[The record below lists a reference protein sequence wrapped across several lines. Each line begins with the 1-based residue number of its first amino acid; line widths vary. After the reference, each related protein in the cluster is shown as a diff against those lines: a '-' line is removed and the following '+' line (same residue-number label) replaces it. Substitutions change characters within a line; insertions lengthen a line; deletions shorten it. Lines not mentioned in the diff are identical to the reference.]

1 MKRIP
6 FPLNDKDFII
16 EFHKT
21 REGPSGFM
29 CYYKNAA
36 TYRLDP
42 LEAWRTL
49 GVAKFT
55 DTGKQL
61 KAWCLQMVEVEE
73 HSKHAEPGRDSD
85 RSEPVQPD
93 GVPEHYTNTFF
104 DHHKEEEPSDN
115 TKMVL

>member
-36 TYRLDP
+36 TYRIDP
-42 LEAWRTL
+42 LDAWRTL

-55 DTGKQL
+55 DTGKTL
-61 KAWCLQMVEVEE
+61 KAWCLEVSEQ
-73 HSKHAEPGRDSD
+73 HNMAKPEP
-85 RSEPVQPD
+85 EQVQPD
-93 GVPEHYTNTFF
+93 NQFF
-104 DHHKEEEPSDN
+104 DHFGDDSHRHEEPSDDWSSPNDN
-115 TKMVL
+115 TKMVT

>member
-42 LEAWRTL
+42 LEAWRIL

-55 DTGKQL
+55 DTGKKL
-61 KAWCLQMVEVEE
+61 KAWCLEMVEE
-73 HSKHAEPGRDSD
+73 HTGGEADGFTKAPDE
-85 RSEPVQPD
+85 EPVQP
-93 GVPEHYTNTFF
+93 ENTFF
-104 DHHKEEEPSDN
+104 DHSTEEEPNDN
-115 TKMVL
+115 TKMVT

>member
-36 TYRLDP
+36 TYRIDP
-42 LEAWRTL
+42 LDAWRTL

-55 DTGKQL
+55 DTGKTL
-61 KAWCLQMVEVEE
+61 KAWCLEMVEQ
-73 HSKHAEPGRDSD
+73 HSKKAEPDS
-85 RSEPVQPD
+85 PV
-93 GVPEHYTNTFF
+93 ENTFF
-104 DHHKEEEPSDN
+104 DHTVEQEPSDN
-115 TKMVL
+115 TKMVV

>member
-6 FPLNDKDFII
+6 FPLNDKDFIV

-42 LEAWRTL
+42 LDAWRIL

-61 KAWCLQMVEVEE
+61 KQWCLDMVEQ
-73 HSKHAEPGRDSD
+73 HDKAPLQ
-85 RSEPVQPD
+85 EPVQPD
-93 GVPEHYTNTFF
+93 NTFF
-104 DHHKEEEPSDN
+104 DHHTEEEPNDN
-115 TKMVL
+115 TKMVT

>member
-36 TYRLDP
+36 TYRIDP
-42 LEAWRTL
+42 LDAWRTL
-49 GVAKFT
+49 GIAKFT
-55 DTGKQL
+55 DTGKIL
-61 KAWCLQMVEVEE
+61 KAWCLEVAKTDQDMVETYSKQDYPEE
-73 HSKHAEPGRDSD
+73 N
-85 RSEPVQPD
+85 V
-93 GVPEHYTNTFF
+93 
-104 DHHKEEEPSDN
+104 
-115 TKMVL
+115 

>member
-42 LEAWRTL
+42 LEAWRIL

-55 DTGKQL
+55 DTGKLL
-61 KAWCLQMVEVEE
+61 KEWCIEMHETYGPKDYTEE
-73 HSKHAEPGRDSD
+73 EAKNE
-85 RSEPVQPD
+85 
-93 GVPEHYTNTFF
+93 FF
-104 DHHKEEEPSDN
+104 DHTPEPNDE
-115 TKMVL
+115 TKMIT

>member
-6 FPLNDKDFII
+6 FPLNDKDFIV

-61 KAWCLQMVEVEE
+61 KAWCLQMVEE
-73 HSKHAEPGRDSD
+73 HSKHAEP
-85 RSEPVQPD
+85 EPVQPD
-93 GVPEHYTNTFF
+93 NTFF
-104 DHHKEEEPSDN
+104 DHSKEEEPNDN
-115 TKMVL
+115 TKMVT

>member
-6 FPLNDKDFII
+6 FPLNDKDFIV

-42 LEAWRTL
+42 LDAWRIL

-61 KAWCLQMVEVEE
+61 KQWCQEMVDT
-73 HSKHAEPGRDSD
+73 HAKHAEP
-85 RSEPVQPD
+85 EPVQPD
-93 GVPEHYTNTFF
+93 NTFF
-104 DHHKEEEPSDN
+104 DTND
-115 TKMVL
+115 